1 MQIKN
6 QSDIRQLG
14 KIMGVWAHP
23 DDETFS
29 SCGIMASA
37 IVNGQEVICVTATKG
52 EKGVQDESRWPA
64 NRLAQTRAAEQEAV
78 LKITGVKNY
87 HWLNFEDGHCKDFDE
102 EGTEHIVK
110 LIEKYSP
117 DTILTFGNDGFTGH
131 EDHIAMHRWV
141 NSALKLTSYQPAVYN
156 VVCTEG
162 QYKDYLQAL
171 DKKLNIFFN
180 LGEPKLINELD
191 CDINFKLSPKLGELK
206 YQAILAMPSQTLG
219 MTQLFDKKTLIN
231 AYSAEAFKKQ

>member
-6 QSDIRQLG
+6 KSDIKQLG

-37 IVNGQEVICVTATKG
+37 ISNGQEVICVTATKG
-52 EKGVQDESRWPA
+52 EKGVQDELRWPA
-64 NRLAQTRAAEQEAV
+64 NRLAQIREAEQEAV
-78 LKITGVKNY
+78 LKITGAKNY
-87 HWLNFEDGHCKDFDE
+87 HWLNFRDGHCKDFDD

-110 LIEKYSP
+110 LIEKYRP
-117 DTILTFGNDGFTGH
+117 DTILTFGGDGFTGH
-131 EDHIAMHRWV
+131 EDHIAMNRWV
-141 NSALKLTSYQPAVYN
+141 NFALKLTSYQPAVYN

-162 QYKDYLQAL
+162 QYKNYLQAL
-171 DKKLNIFFN
+171 DKKLDIFFN

-191 CDINFKLSPKLGELK
+191 CDINFKLSPELSELK

-219 MTQLFDKKTLIN
+219 MTQLFDKKTLIS
-231 AYSAEAFKKQ
+231 AYSTEAFKKQ